1 MKFGTPQVGDLDV
14 PLRGVRLLDG
24 EVLVREGDEADDVY
38 VISSGELVATT
49 HSAYGDV
56 IVGRIGEGH
65 VVGEVTVIAGGRR
78 TATLTASGPAE
89 VQVIRRSE
97 FEQWLEA
104 HPDIADAVSAQARER
119 IDRTQVAAMVSDL
132 LGARD
137 PVLVQ
142 DIVERVQWR
151 RLEAGDVLFEQG
163 EKSDAA
169 YFIVGGRLMV
179 SVKPEAD
186 GGGDRAAT
194 EGDGA
199 DFEGGDGG
207 RVAELGRGDVVGEL
221 GLLDDAPRSATV
233 RAVRDSTLA
242 TLTADMFEE
251 LVIRSP
257 ALMLHVARGVISRL
271 RTQPRR
277 SGRAASLTV
286 AVTAPLDP
294 GPLLDAIVTEI
305 ARFGSVRHLS
315 SERVDRILNRHDISQ
330 ATADNVGVPRL
341 SELMHEADVGNDH
354 VVLETDPGLTGWTRR
369 SLRQADRVLLIVSP
383 DPDAEERQRIGE
395 LVGQLDGVEHVRR
408 MVAIVHPA
416 TADRPRATDRLLA
429 EVGGH
434 EVVHLR
440 AGRDDHV
447 RRLARLASGH
457 GVGLVLSGGGARGF
471 AHLGALR
478 ALRESGV
485 PVDAVGGCSMG
496 APIAGGVA
504 LDLDDAEL
512 IALAEKQFHRLLDY
526 TLPVVALLKGQR
538 ISRNIDD
545 NFGTFDIEDL
555 WLPFYCVSTNLTTS
569 RLHVHRRGSSAVAIR
584 ASVAIPGVLP
594 PVPFEGDLLVDGG
607 VLNNLPVQVM
617 RTDSTIGT
625 VIAVDVAPQRGPRAR
640 SDFGH
645 YVSGVRALRSTV
657 GRSAS
662 DFPSVSSVLLR
673 SMLTGA
679 VHNQQRSLRDGVVD
693 LLLQLDLPGV
703 GLLDFERVQEVAQIG
718 YDDALVRIREWAATQ
733 PWCGGAG

>member
-1 MKFGTPQVGDLDV
+1 MKFGTPQLGDLDV
-14 PLRGVRLLDG
+14 PVRVVQLVDG
-24 EVLVREGDEADDVY
+24 EVLVREGDQADDVY

-49 HSAYGDV
+49 RSDYGDV
-56 IVGRIGEGH
+56 TVGRIGAGQ

-78 TATLTASGPAE
+78 MATLTADGPAE
-89 VQVIRRSE
+89 VKVIRRAD
-97 FEQWLEA
+97 FEQWLLE
-104 HPDIADAVSAQARER
+104 HPEVADAVSAQARER
-119 IDRTQVAAMVSDL
+119 IDRTQVAAMVTDL

-137 PVLVQ
+137 PLLVQ
-142 DIVERVQWR
+142 EIVDRVRWR
-151 RLEAGDVLFEQG
+151 RLEAGDVLFAQG

-179 SVKPEAD
+179 SVQPD
-186 GGGDRAAT
+186 GVRVDDPSVNGRVV
-194 EGDGA
+194 EGDG
-199 DFEGGDGG
+199 E

-286 AVTAPLDP
+286 AVTAPLDAA
-294 GPLLDAIVTEI
+294 PLLDAIVAEI

-315 SERVDRILNRHDISQ
+315 SERIDRILNRQDIAQ

-354 VVLETDPGLTGWTRR
+354 VVLEADEGLTGWTRR
-369 SLRQADRVLLIVSP
+369 SLRQADRVLLVVSAR
-383 DPDAEERQRIGE
+383 PDADERQRISD
-395 LVGQLDGVEHVRR
+395 LVGQLDGVGHVRR

-416 TADRPRATDRLLA
+416 TADRARGTERLLA
-429 EVGGH
+429 EVRAD
-434 EVVHLR
+434 EVVHVR
-440 AGRDDHV
+440 AGSEEHV

-457 GVGLVLSGGGARGF
+457 GIGLVLSGGGARGF

-478 ALRESGV
+478 ALRESGI

-496 APIAGGVA
+496 ATIAGGIA
-504 LDLDDAEL
+504 LDLDDGEL
-512 IALAEKQFHRLLDY
+512 AALAEQQFHRLLDY
-526 TLPVVALLKGQR
+526 TVPVVALLKGQR
-538 ISRNIDD
+538 ISENIAA

-569 RLHVHRRGSSAVAIR
+569 RLQVHRRGPSAVAIR

-594 PVPFEGDLLVDGG
+594 PVPFDGDLLVDGG

-617 RTDSTIGT
+617 REDSTIGT
-625 VIAVDVAPQRGPRAR
+625 VIAVDVAPQRGPWAR
-640 SDFGH
+640 TDFGH
-645 YVSGVRALRSTV
+645 YVSGIRALRSTV
-657 GRSAS
+657 RRSAS
-662 DFPSVSSVLLR
+662 DYPSVSSVLLR

-679 VHNQQRSLRDGVVD
+679 VHNQQRSLRDGMVD

-703 GLLDFERVQEVAQIG
+703 GLLEFERVREVAQIG
-718 YDDALVRIREWAATQ
+718 YDDSVERIREWAVTQ
-733 PWCGGAG
+733 PWRGGAG

>member
-89 VQVIRRSE
+89 VQVIRRAE
-97 FEQWLEA
+97 FEQWLED
-104 HPDIADAVSAQARER
+104 HPDVADAVSAQARER

-137 PVLVQ
+137 PKLVQ

-179 SVKPEAD
+179 SVRPD
-186 GGGDRAAT
+186 GVGDPAPA

-199 DFEGGDGG
+199 EFEGGDGG

-286 AVTAPLDP
+286 AVTAPVDT

-305 ARFGSVRHLS
+305 GRFGSVRHLS
-315 SERVDRILNRHDISQ
+315 SERVDRILNRPDISQ

-369 SLRQADRVLLIVSP
+369 SLRQADRVLLIVSAHP
-383 DPDAEERQRIGE
+383 GAEERERIDE

-429 EVGGH
+429 EIGAH

-457 GVGLVLSGGGARGF
+457 GIGLVLSGGGARGF

-496 APIAGGVA
+496 APIAGGIA

-569 RLHVHRRGSSAVAIR
+569 RLHVHRRGPSAVAIR

-703 GLLDFERVQEVAQIG
+703 GLLEFERVQEVAQIG
-718 YDDALVRIREWAATQ
+718 YDDAVERIREWAATQ

>member
-1 MKFGTPQVGDLDV
+1 VKFGTPQLGDLDV
-14 PLRGVRLLDG
+14 PLRGVHLVDG
-24 EVLVREGDEADDVY
+24 EVLVREGDHADDVY

-49 HSAYGDV
+49 RSAYGDV
-56 IVGRIGEGH
+56 TVGRIGEGQ

-78 TATLTASGPAE
+78 TATLTAAGPAE
-89 VQVIRRSE
+89 VQVIRRAD
-97 FEQWLEA
+97 FERWLDE
-104 HPDIADAVSAQARER
+104 HPDVADAVSAQARER
-119 IDRTQVAAMVSDL
+119 IDRTQVAAMVTDL

-137 PVLVQ
+137 PTLVQ
-142 DIVERVQWR
+142 EIVERVRWR
-151 RLEAGDVLFEQG
+151 RLEAGDLLFEQG
-163 EKSDAA
+163 DKSDAA

-179 SVKPEAD
+179 SVKPEA
-186 GGGDRAAT
+186 GGLGDPDLP
-194 EGDGA
+194 E
-199 DFEGGDGG
+199 GDGG

-271 RTQPRR
+271 RTQPLR

-286 AVTAPLDP
+286 AVTAPLDT
-294 GPLLDAIVTEI
+294 GPLLDAVVDEI

-315 SERVDRILNRHDISQ
+315 SERVDRVLNRPDISQ
-330 ATADNVGVPRL
+330 AAADNVGAPRL

-354 VVLETDPGLTGWTRR
+354 VVLEADPGLTGWTRR
-369 SLRQADRVLLIVSP
+369 SLRQADRVLLIVSAHP
-383 DPDAEERQRIGE
+383 GAEERQRIGE
-395 LVGQLDGVEHVRR
+395 LVDQLDGLGHVRR
-408 MVAIVHPA
+408 MLAIVHPPS
-416 TADRPRATDRLLA
+416 TDRPRGTDRLVG
-429 EVGGH
+429 EVGAH

-496 APIAGGVA
+496 APIAGGIA

-526 TLPVVALLKGQR
+526 TVPVVALLKGQR

-545 NFGTFDIEDL
+545 NFGSFDIEDL

-569 RLHVHRRGSSAVAIR
+569 RLHVHRRGPSAVAIR

-657 GRSAS
+657 SRSAS

-718 YDDALVRIREWAATQ
+718 YDDAVVRIREWAATQ
-733 PWCGGAG
+733 PWRGGAG

>member
-1 MKFGTPQVGDLDV
+1 
-14 PLRGVRLLDG
+14 
-24 EVLVREGDEADDVY
+24 
-38 VISSGELVATT
+38 
-49 HSAYGDV
+49 
-56 IVGRIGEGH
+56 
-65 VVGEVTVIAGGRR
+65 
-78 TATLTASGPAE
+78 
-89 VQVIRRSE
+89 
-97 FEQWLEA
+97 
-104 HPDIADAVSAQARER
+104 
-119 IDRTQVAAMVSDL
+119 
-132 LGARD
+132 
-137 PVLVQ
+137 
-142 DIVERVQWR
+142 
-151 RLEAGDVLFEQG
+151 
-163 EKSDAA
+163 
-169 YFIVGGRLMV
+169 MV
-179 SVKPEAD
+179 SVKSDD
-186 GGGDRAAT
+186 GPTGDT
-194 EGDGA
+194 SVVEGDG
-199 DFEGGDGG
+199 E

-242 TLTADMFEE
+242 TLTAATFEE
-251 LVIRSP
+251 LVLRSP

-294 GPLLDAIVTEI
+294 EPMLAAIVAEI

-315 SERVDRILNRHDISQ
+315 SARVDRILNRPDIAQ
-330 ATADNVGVPRL
+330 AAADNVGVPRL
-341 SELMHEADVGNDH
+341 SELIHEADVGNDH
-354 VVLETDPGLTGWTRR
+354 VVLEADPELTGWTRR
-369 SLRQADRVLLIVSP
+369 SLRQADRVVLIVSAR
-383 DPDAEERQRIGE
+383 PDADERQRIND

-408 MVAIVHPA
+408 MLAIVHPA
-416 TADRPRATDRLLA
+416 TADRPRGTDRLLSEFRA
-429 EVGGH
+429 H

-440 AGRDDHV
+440 AGNDDHV

-496 APIAGGVA
+496 APLAGGIA
-504 LDLDDAEL
+504 LDLGDAEL
-512 IALAEKQFHRLLDY
+512 IALAEQQFHRLLDY
-526 TLPVVALLKGQR
+526 TVPVVALLKGQR
-538 ISRNIDD
+538 ISKNIDE

-569 RLHVHRRGSSAVAIR
+569 RLKVHRRGPSAVAIR

-594 PVPFEGDLLVDGG
+594 PVPFDGDLLVDGG

-617 RTDSTIGT
+617 RSDSTIGT

-640 SDFGH
+640 SDYGH

-657 GRSAS
+657 RRAAS
-662 DFPSVSSVLLR
+662 EYPSVSSVLLR

-679 VHNQQRSLRDGVVD
+679 VHNQQRSLRDGNVD

-718 YDDALVRIREWAATQ
+718 YDDSVERIREWAVTQ
-733 PWCGGAG
+733 PWRDGDG

>member
-1 MKFGTPQVGDLDV
+1 MKFETPQLRDLDV
-14 PLRGVRLLDG
+14 TVRGVRLLDG

-38 VISSGELVATT
+38 VISAGELVATT
-49 HSAYGDV
+49 RSAYGDV
-56 IVGRIGEGH
+56 TVGRIGEGQ

-78 TATLTASGPAE
+78 TATLTAAGPAE
-89 VQVIRRSE
+89 VQVIGRAD
-97 FEQWLEA
+97 FEGWLDE
-104 HPDIADAVSAQARER
+104 HPEMADAVSAQARER
-119 IDRTQVAAMVSDL
+119 IDRTHVAGMVTEL

-137 PVLVQ
+137 PLLVQ
-142 DIVERVQWR
+142 EIVDRVRWR

-163 EKSDAA
+163 DRSDAA

-179 SVKPEAD
+179 SVRSD
-186 GGGDRAAT
+186 
-194 EGDGA
+194 DGA
-199 DFEGGDGG
+199 AGDAGDGG

-233 RAVRDSTLA
+233 RAVRDTTLA
-242 TLTADMFEE
+242 TLTAEMFEE
-251 LVIRSP
+251 LVLRSP

-286 AVTAPLDP
+286 AVTAPLDSV
-294 GPLLDAIVTEI
+294 PLLDTIVAEI

-315 SERVDRILNRHDISQ
+315 SERVDRVLNRPGISQ
-330 ATADNVGVPRL
+330 ASADKVGVPRL

-354 VVLETDPGLTGWTRR
+354 VVLEADPGLTGWTRR
-369 SLRQADRVLLIVSP
+369 SLRQADRVLLIVSARP
-383 DPDAEERQRIGE
+383 GPEEHQRISE
-395 LVGQLDGVEHVRR
+395 LVGQLADVEHVRR
-408 MVAIVHPA
+408 MVAVVHPA
-416 TADRPRATDRLLA
+416 DADRPRGTDRLLA
-429 EVGGH
+429 EIGAH

-447 RRLARLASGH
+447 CRLARLASGH

-496 APIAGGVA
+496 ATVAGGIA

-526 TLPVVALLKGQR
+526 TVPVVALLKGQR
-538 ISRNIDD
+538 ISKNIDD
-545 NFGTFDIEDL
+545 NFGAFDIEDL

-569 RLHVHRRGSSAVAIR
+569 RLHVHRRGSCAVAIR

-640 SDFGH
+640 TDFGH

-657 GRSAS
+657 RRVGQRLPERLVRAPAQHAHRRGAQPAASIARRGRRSAAAARTAGRRPARVRTRPGGRP
-662 DFPSVSSVLLR
+662 DRLR
-673 SMLTGA
+673 RRRRG
-679 VHNQQRSLRDGVVD
+679 D
-693 LLLQLDLPGV
+693 P
-703 GLLDFERVQEVAQIG
+703 
-718 YDDALVRIREWAATQ
+718 
-733 PWCGGAG
+733 

>member
-14 PLRGVRLLDG
+14 PVRGVRLLDG

-49 HSAYGDV
+49 RSAYGDV

-78 TATLTASGPAE
+78 TATLTAAGPAE
-89 VQVIRRSE
+89 VQVIRRAE
-97 FEQWLEA
+97 FEQWLED

-151 RLEAGDVLFEQG
+151 RLEAGEVLFEQG

-179 SVKPEAD
+179 SVKPD
-186 GGGDRAAT
+186 GGDAT
-194 EGDGA
+194 PAEGDGA
-199 DFEGGDGG
+199 EFEGGDGG

-286 AVTAPLDP
+286 AVTAPLDTA
-294 GPLLDAIVTEI
+294 PLLDAIVTEI
-305 ARFGSVRHLS
+305 GRFGSVRHLS
-315 SERVDRILNRHDISQ
+315 SELVDRILNRPDISQ

-369 SLRQADRVLLIVSP
+369 SLRQADRVLLIVSAHP
-383 DPDAEERQRIGE
+383 GAEERERIAE

-416 TADRPRATDRLLA
+416 TADRPRATDRLVA
-429 EVGGH
+429 EVGAH

-496 APIAGGVA
+496 APIAGGIA

-569 RLHVHRRGSSAVAIR
+569 RLHVHRRGPSAVAIR

-693 LLLQLDLPGV
+693 LHLQLDLPGV
-703 GLLDFERVQEVAQIG
+703 GLLEFERVQEVAQIG
-718 YDDALVRIREWAATQ
+718 YDDAVVRIREWAAAQ
-733 PWCGGAG
+733 PWCGGAA